1 MGYHPNLLLQY
12 STCILSS
19 LQNEAPRT
27 GKKPSNSLERGSK
40 EASRPAWKVP
50 KPHPRRNDGCKLNRR
65 PQIRRTR
72 PGGRPARRIFD
83 FLFQHTHS
91 HFRNLV
97 SGRDEEEAGRGQLV
111 LSFWE
116 RWQNA
121 LDRPR
126 PRAKE
131 ESNFVLSPDG
141 AFSPRATLR
150 VPNTLGGREC
160 PVAADV
166 TACA

>member
-50 KPHPRRNDGCKLNRR
+50 KPHVGTMGANSIGGR

-97 SGRDEEEAGRGQLV
+97 SGREEEEAGRGRGQLV
-111 LSFWE
+111 PSFWE

-126 PRAKE
+126 AKE
-131 ESNFVLSPDG
+131 ESNFVVSPDG

-150 VPNTLGGREC
+150 VPNTHGGREC
-160 PVAADV
+160 PVADV

>member
-50 KPHPRRNDGCKLNRR
+50 KPHVGTMGANSIGGR

-72 PGGRPARRIFD
+72 PGGDGRRGEFLTSSFNTPTATFGTWLAEGRRKMPAADNWFPP
-83 FLFQHTHS
+83 
-91 HFRNLV
+91 
-97 SGRDEEEAGRGQLV
+97 SGRDGRTLWTGRARPPKKNQILSCPQTAHSVPVRHSESRTPSGAENV
-111 LSFWE
+111 L
-116 RWQNA
+116 WQ
-121 LDRPR
+121 
-126 PRAKE
+126 
-131 ESNFVLSPDG
+131 
-141 AFSPRATLR
+141 T
-150 VPNTLGGREC
+150 
-160 PVAADV
+160 
-166 TACA
+166 